1 MSEKDLEKFIQKI
14 AQLNEMIASIEG
26 KPERRKQLSNCS
38 SHKEVIA
45 LAKKWGFNIDKQW
58 GEKT

>member
-1 MSEKDLEKFIQKI
+1 MSEKDLEKFIEKI
-14 AQLNEMIASIEG
+14 AQLNEMIASIEN

-45 LAKKWGFNIDKQW
+45 LSKEWGFNIDKRW
-58 GEKT
+58 GE